1 MTTSPC
7 EAWEDDDP
15 AQMRENIRKIIHQV
29 RENIRNL
36 VDDLNYERRKNEK
49 SDALLAEKD
58 RTIAELRDLVSEEIT
73 RSRSKTWL
81 RRAESILARK
91 KEKSPSES
99 TPGAGKGDRT

>member
-15 AQMRENIRKIIHQV
+15 AQMRENIRNLVDEI

-58 RTIAELRDLVSEEIT
+58 RTIAEQGKENEELRAFARSQGPHYDWWRLRNSE
-73 RSRSKTWL
+73 SV
-81 RRAESILARK
+81 LARK
-91 KEKSPSES
+91 KEP
-99 TPGAGKGDRT
+99 

>member
-1 MTTSPC
+1 MTSPC
-7 EAWEDDDP
+7 EACGLKLDP
-15 AQMRENIRKIIHQV
+15 KMFEGKSLLEGLAVGANFGTEI
-29 RENIRNL
+29 L
-36 VDDLNYERRKNEK
+36 ERHH
-49 SDALLAEKD
+49 ALLAEKD